1 MKLSHRRQLL
11 RLAAGAAALSAASR
25 IARAQTYPTRPVR
38 IIVGFAAG
46 NALDITAR
54 IVAQSL
60 SERFGQPFI
69 VENRPG
75 AAGSIGTDVVAK
87 SSPDGQTLLL
97 VTSANA
103 TNATL
108 FENLNFNFIRD
119 IAPISSIARA
129 QLVVLIKPSMPAKT
143 LSEFIA
149 YAKVNPGKISMGS
162 NGTGSTGHVAGVLF
176 MQTTNVSM
184 VHVPYRG
191 GSGLLTDLIGGQ
203 LDVVFDAMSSSIEHV
218 RAGRLRAL
226 AVTGLTRAEVLPDI
240 PTVSE
245 YVSGYEVSV
254 WNGLGAPKGTPAEIV
269 EKLNREIKIVLT
281 EPTVKM
287 RFADLGYSMFPSS
300 SADFG
305 KHVADETEKWSKVI
319 RAANIKPE

>member
-46 NALDITAR
+46 TALDITAR

>member
-1 MKLSHRRQLL
+1 MKPPHRRQFLH
-11 RLAAGAAALSAASR
+11 LAAGAASLPAASR
-25 IARAQTYPTRPVR
+25 VAMAQTYPTRPVR

-46 NALDITAR
+46 TALDITAR

-75 AAGSIGTDVVAK
+75 AAGNIGTDVVAK

-97 VTSANA
+97 VSSSNA

-129 QLVVLIKPSMPAKT
+129 QFVVLVKPSMPAKT

-162 NGTGSTGHVAGVLF
+162 NGTGSGGHIAGVLF

-203 LDVVFDAMSSSIEHV
+203 LDVVFDAMSSSIGHV
-218 RAGRLRAL
+218 RAGRLLAL
-226 AVTGLTRAEVLPDI
+226 AVTGATRAEVLPDV
-240 PTVSE
+240 PTVGE
-245 YVSGYEVSV
+245 FVPGYDFSV
-254 WNGLGAPKGTPAEIV
+254 WNGLGAPKGTPTEIV
-269 EKLNREIKIVLT
+269 EKLNREIRTVLA
-281 EPTVKM
+281 EPTVKA

-300 SADFG
+300 PAEFG
-305 KHVADETEKWSKVI
+305 KHVAGETEKWARVI